1 MIVVDASVAVD
12 ILLQLD
18 AADVLMDSL
27 FDETETLHAPQLM
40 DIEVAQVIR
49 RYWRA
54 GDIPA
59 ARGMQA
65 IEDLR
70 DLPITRYAHEPLLDR
85 IWQLRAN
92 ATAYD
97 AAYLALA
104 EALGA
109 VLLTRDKALA
119 RIPGVKVVVEVV

>member
-1 MIVVDASVAVD
+1 VIVVDASVAVD

-18 AADVLMDSL
+18 AAEVLMDSL

>member
-1 MIVVDASVAVD
+1 VIVVDASVAVD

-18 AADVLMDSL
+18 AAEVLMDSM
-27 FDETETLHAPQLM
+27 FSETETLHAPQLM

-54 GDIPA
+54 GDITA

-65 IEDLR
+65 IEDLQ
-70 DLPITRYAHEPLLDR
+70 DLPITRYAHEPLLNR
-85 IWQLRAN
+85 IWQLRTN

-104 EALGA
+104 EALDA

>member
-1 MIVVDASVAVD
+1 VIVVDASVAVD

-18 AADVLMDSL
+18 AAEVLMDSM
-27 FDETETLHAPQLM
+27 FSETETLHAPQLM

-54 GDIPA
+54 GDITA

-65 IEDLR
+65 IEDLQ

-109 VLLTRDKALA
+109 VVLTRDKALA
-119 RIPGVKVVVEVV
+119 RVPGVKVVVEVV